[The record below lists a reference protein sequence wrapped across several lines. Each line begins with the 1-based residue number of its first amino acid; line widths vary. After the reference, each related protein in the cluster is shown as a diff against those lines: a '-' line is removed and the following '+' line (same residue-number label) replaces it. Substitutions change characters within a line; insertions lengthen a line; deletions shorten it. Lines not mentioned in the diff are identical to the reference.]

1 MAFTSLGLV
10 KPDAGTLSGT
20 WGSTLNTQ
28 LTDMVNEAISGYVS
42 VQMANANYSETGTN
56 SISNGATCNARNA
69 VINVTSSVDLTTQR
83 EFELPAI
90 EKVYIVINNTSGGQ
104 SLHFKDPSNSGVVI
118 PNGKAALIFY
128 DSVSNNYKEGL
139 TNINGNA
146 TLGGTVSIT
155 GATTLA
161 STLTLSSA
169 SSDIAVN
176 TNKFTVDATQGN
188 TVVAGTLSAGAT
200 TITGGYTG
208 SLTTSS
214 STGDQDATAMTGLV
228 GKRIISTATTDSTF
242 TLPDADVGVPAG
254 STWVVVNMHTTAD
267 IKILSANS
275 DVITICTGSGLTV
288 KSSSGGFATIQQGG
302 VAEIVC
308 VGANSYVMFGGGIS

>member
-128 DSVSNNYKEGL
+128 DGSNYKEGL

-188 TVVAGTLSAGAT
+188 TVVAGTLSAGTT

-208 SLTTSS
+208 SLTTTV
-214 STGDQDATAMTGLV
+214 STSGDKDATAMTGLI
-228 GKRIISTATTDSTF
+228 GQRIISTASSDTTY
-242 TLPDADVGVPAG
+242 TLPDANVGVPAG
-254 STWVVVNMHTTAD
+254 STWVVVNMHATAD

-275 DVITICTGSGLTV
+275 DVITICTGSTLTT

-308 VGANSYVMFGGGIS
+308 VGADSYVMFGGGIS